1 MGVASLALDIT
12 ARKQAEAALQQ
23 EDTAESALQSLQQT
37 QTQLIQAEKMS
48 GLGQLV
54 AGVAH
59 EINNPVN
66 FIHGNLTHTAE
77 YTRDLLELVTL
88 YQHTY
93 LTPNPHIEEKVTEI
107 DLDFMID
114 DLPKM
119 LSSLKVGADHIRQI
133 VLSLRNFSRLDE
145 AELKPPCRSFW
156 ERVGVRAI
164 SGFTDPAFIVAVCP
178 LNRHAFFVSPLRG
191 CLFSGVLLFL
201 RNCFK
206 RFCS

>member
-1 MGVASLALDIT
+1 MAECARIRVDQVRQGLLHQTSGTRSVNENLTKDGRTVICEWYNTPLANEAGAIVGVASLALDIT

-23 EDTAESALQSLQQT
+23 AKDTAESALQTLQQT

-93 LTPNPHIEEKVTEI
+93 PTPNPHIEEKVTEI

-119 LSSLKVGADHIRQI
+119 LSSVKVGADHIRQI
-133 VLSLRNFSRLDE
+133 VLSLRNFSRL
-145 AELKPPCRSFW
+145 
-156 ERVGVRAI
+156 VQ
-164 SGFTDPAFIVAVCP
+164 
-178 LNRHAFFVSPLRG
+178 
-191 CLFSGVLLFL
+191 FL
-201 RNCFK
+201 V
-206 RFCS
+206 